1 MPRKGPGLSTSK
13 AEVAR
18 RKELYVQAYAQ
29 TGNMEAALLAAG
41 YSQGSIRNQQ
51 KLIAADSGL
60 QSRAREARDRV
71 VAEQADTFKRQQL
84 AIKAQADTAI
94 RTLAEIAA
102 GPQRGADG
110 ALDKSW
116 SHGAIAR
123 VQAATAI
130 LDRAG
135 HKPIERV
142 QQEIAWADVGREL
155 AGVDVKS
162 VLVEALDAIEHK
174 PGP

>member
-18 RKELYVQAYAQ
+18 RKELYIRAYAE
-29 TGNMEAALLAAG
+29 TGNKEASLIAAG
-41 YSQGSIRNQQ
+41 YSPGTVRNTMR
-51 KLIAADSGL
+51 KFDADADL
-60 QSRAREARDRV
+60 ESRAREAREKA
-71 VAEQADTFKRQQL
+71 VAEQADTFKRQQI

-102 GPQRGADG
+102 GPQRDAAGN
-110 ALDKSW
+110 LDKSW

-174 PGP
+174 PDP